1 MAKTRQELDSAIDAL
16 ERRLPAM
23 LEETRPEDWM
33 EAFAGEAEPIRD
45 AAGPEDLAHV
55 DSRIQCL
62 LRDAGLIPGD
72 DEPCSE

>member
-1 MAKTRQELDSAIDAL
+1 MKTRAELDAAL
-16 ERRLPAM
+16 NALAGK
-23 LEETRPEDWM
+23 LDSLFADTAPEDWL

-55 DSRIQCL
+55 DWRIQCI

-72 DEPCSE
+72 DEPCSS